1 MLPVFAGIW
10 GIAGV
15 SLLLLSAIGRLLP
28 LSLTALH
35 GELTLFQWAVFWL
48 FLVFMLY
55 NEGYRGFQKAF
66 SPRTA
71 ARARHLSRHATVL
84 QTVFAPFFCMG
95 YFHTTRKRQ
104 IISISI
110 TCTVIVLIIIFHFL
124 PQPWRGIL
132 DGGVVGG
139 LIWGILSFWYCCWK
153 AFFDERFNSS
163 AELPDSS
170 HT

>member
-1 MLPVFAGIW
+1 MLQVFAGLW

-28 LSLTALH
+28 LSLSAFDMPLSWQHWIT
-35 GELTLFQWAVFWL
+35 FWF
-48 FLVFMLY
+48 FLIFMLY

-71 ARARHLSRHATVL
+71 ARARYLSRSATPA
-84 QTVFAPFFCMG
+84 QAIFAPFFCMG

-110 TCTVIVLIIIFHFL
+110 TCTVILLIILFHFL

-132 DGGVVGG
+132 DGGVVAG
-139 LIWGILSFWYCCWK
+139 LIWGILSFWHCCWN
-153 AFFDERFNSS
+153 AWFNVDFSHS
-163 AELPDSS
+163 AELPQHS
-170 HT
+170 

>member
-1 MLPVFAGIW
+1 MLQAFAGIW

-15 SLLLLSAIGRLLP
+15 SILLLSAIGRLLP
-28 LSLTALH
+28 LSLQALH
-35 GELTLFQWAVFWL
+35 TELTTLQWSVFWL
-48 FLVFMLY
+48 FLIFMLY

-71 ARARHLSRHATVL
+71 ARARHLSQHATL
-84 QTVFAPFFCMG
+84 GQAILAPFFCMG

-110 TCTVIVLIIIFHFL
+110 TCTVVALIILFHFL

-139 LIWGILSFWYCCWK
+139 LIWGIISFWICCWK
-153 AFFDERFNSS
+153 AWFSDEFNSS
-163 AELPDSS
+163 AELPQQA
-170 HT
+170 